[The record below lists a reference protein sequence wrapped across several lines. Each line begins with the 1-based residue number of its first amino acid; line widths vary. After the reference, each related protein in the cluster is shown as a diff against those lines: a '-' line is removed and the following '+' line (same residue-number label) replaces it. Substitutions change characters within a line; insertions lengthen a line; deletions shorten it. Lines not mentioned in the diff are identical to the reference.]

1 MAREFPYLRKA
12 WILFENKKKIAG
24 KISKSNKNISMGKSA
39 SNILEEIIIPESEI
53 LMPKRG

>member
-12 WILFENKKKIAG
+12 WILFENKKKLLE
-24 KISKSNKNISMGKSA
+24 KSQKAIKNISMGKSA
-39 SNILEEIIIPESEI
+39 SNILEEITIPESEI